1 MATEGGPRKGNM
13 AGWRMEGEERR
24 RIWTRRRGAWGGAW
38 PSRPERRSQVCRG
51 KTGKP
56 RPGVGPGSVDPGGKK
71 ERERETRGW
80 VRLLLE
86 LFRLHLGQLELLLPW
101 RGIRVDQD
109 RGGREHE
116 HEHITPR

>member
-1 MATEGGPRKGNM
+1 M
-13 AGWRMEGEERR
+13 
-24 RIWTRRRGAWGGAW
+24 
-38 PSRPERRSQVCRG
+38 
-51 KTGKP
+51 
-56 RPGVGPGSVDPGGKK
+56 DPGGKEW

-109 RGGREHE
+109 ALVGNLVS
-116 HEHITPR
+116 